1 MFSRFSAER
10 ENKIVACARLGG
22 AVILGVS
29 FGNAAVSATRGVAT
43 YFRYYVPALPLWYRL
58 FFVVGGLALA
68 ARVRNVPLRAA
79 FLVFA
84 VDQVFRMSLSG
95 LPIGAVIY
103 AVLLMMAGFTLNTRE
118 SWWTR
123 PPALVTIAVVLASAT
138 LTFAIQT
145 YALRAF
151 DRASGR

>member
-10 ENKIVACARLGG
+10 EKKIVAFALLGG

-29 FGNAAVSATRGVAT
+29 FGNAAVSVTRGVAT

-58 FFVVGGLALA
+58 FFVVVGLAFA

-79 FLVFA
+79 FLVVA

-95 LPIGAVIY
+95 P
-103 AVLLMMAGFTLNTRE
+103 F
-118 SWWTR
+118 
-123 PPALVTIAVVLASAT
+123 
-138 LTFAIQT
+138 Q
-145 YALRAF
+145 
-151 DRASGR
+151 SGQ